1 VEAATMGYKNL
12 FLYAEGMPVWEELGY
27 PIIKGP
33 NYEEKIET
41 AKITPKKLNTLI
53 KSGADDFIVVDVR
66 DESEY
71 AEGYIP
77 GAINIPVAS
86 FSIQSEKLDKDKTI
100 IVYCNAGGRSYM
112 AYRKL
117 ISLGYKNFYQALFAD
132 WKEAGY
138 KIE

>member
-1 VEAATMGYKNL
+1 MGYKNL

-33 NYEEKIET
+33 NHETKIET
-41 AKITPKKLNTLI
+41 VKITPKKLNSLI
-53 KSGADDFIVVDVR
+53 KSGVDDFIVVDVR
-66 DESEY
+66 DKSEY
-71 AEGYIP
+71 AEGHIR

-86 FSIQSEKLDKDKTI
+86 FSLQSGKLDKNKTI

-117 ISLGYKNFYQALFAD
+117 ISLGYKKFYQALFAD

>member
-1 VEAATMGYKNL
+1 MGYKNL
-12 FLYAEGMPVWEELGY
+12 FLYPEGMPVWEALGY

-33 NYEEKIET
+33 NYEAKIET

-53 KSGADDFIVVDVR
+53 KSGTDDFIVVDVR

-71 AEGYIP
+71 SDGHIP

-86 FSIQSEKLDKDKTI
+86 FSVQSGKLDKDKTI

-112 AYRKL
+112 AYTKL
-117 ISLGYKNFYQALFAD
+117 ISLG
-132 WKEAGY
+132 
-138 KIE
+138 

>member
-1 VEAATMGYKNL
+1 MGYKNL

-33 NYEEKIET
+33 NYETKIET
-41 AKITPKKLNTLI
+41 VKITPKKLNSLI
-53 KSGADDFIVVDVR
+53 KSGVDDFIVVDVR
-66 DESEY
+66 DKSEY
-71 AEGYIP
+71 AEGHIP

-86 FSIQSEKLDKDKTI
+86 FSLQSGKLDKNKTI

-117 ISLGYKNFYQALFAD
+117 ISLGYKKFYQALFAD

>member
-1 VEAATMGYKNL
+1 MGYRNL

-33 NYEEKIET
+33 NYEAKIET
-41 AKITPKKLNTLI
+41 AKITPQKLNALI
-53 KSGADDFIVVDVR
+53 KSGTDDYTIVDVR

-71 AEGYIP
+71 AEGHIP
-77 GAINIPVAS
+77 GAINMPVAS
-86 FSIQSEKLDKDKTI
+86 FSMQSEKLDKNKTI